1 MTRNQIDNRQQRA
14 DETAKIK
21 RAEQEAANLA
31 ETKRSNVARENELRR
46 SNRVN
51 ERLEAGGKLLGL
63 GKLIQSSR
71 PNLKDLASVLGNDPA
86 WYNKNRAMVDSA
98 ANLSFF
104 TPLRGIIN
112 GSNTKTDRASVLAL
126 NWVPALGGDYITSS
140 GLRTNPVQTAAQVL
154 YSWVRHANSGSA
166 NYEPVDLIM
175 YLLAMD
181 SAYTLYAFGRMI
193 YRMCL
198 SFSTWDIGYPEAWF
212 KATEVDRTSFS
223 TNLADFRYY
232 LETVAAQ
239 LNALYV
245 PSEFPYFNRHIWMV
259 SNLFKD
265 VDSDKTVYYYYRLAK
280 YGVYNDAEGKIDF
293 VQMPVE
299 LTLNSFKAAMNSVL
313 NAIFTSEDIG
323 IIGGDIR
330 KAFGDALF
338 RIESTPSDD
347 VATPFYSEE
356 VLNQINNTYFV
367 GDVKAEDCC
376 IYQEVVDGKSY
387 IFQGMKSTSPDVPS
401 RRVIKVKSLSVNNYD
416 IPDVLINLSYLNPTP
431 DQVMVSTR
439 NMATIATSSGEE
451 TYDYISACGSEF
463 FTSGNLAYATLDS
476 TGVSVFHTISVYT
489 RNANMA
495 TSLVSLLAQ
504 LDWAPH
510 ISMFSSGTVSYLA
523 YDLENYTFIDD
534 EHLRNMH
541 ITALLSQF
549 NVQTIGLSTA
559 TKAKFGK

>member
-14 DETAKIK
+14 DETAKVK
-21 RAEQEAANLA
+21 RAEQEFANLA
-31 ETKRSNVARENELRR
+31 ETKRSNVAREKELHR
-46 SNRVN
+46 SNRVT
-51 ERLEAGGKLLGL
+51 EKLGAADRLLGL
-63 GKLIQSSR
+63 AKLIQSGK
-71 PNLKDLASVLGNDPA
+71 PNIKDLASVLGNDPE

-104 TPLRGIIN
+104 TPLRGVIA
-112 GSNTKTDRASVLAL
+112 GSNTKTNRASVLAL
-126 NWVPALGGDYITSS
+126 NWVPALGGDYVTSS
-140 GLRTNPVQTAAQVL
+140 GLKTNPVQTAAQVL

-212 KATEVDRTSFS
+212 KATGVDRTSFCAS
-223 TNLADFRYY
+223 LADFRYY

-245 PSEFPYFNRHIWMV
+245 PSDFPYFNRHVWMV

-265 VDSDKTVYYYYRLAK
+265 VDSEKTAYYYYKLAK
-280 YGVYNDAEGKIDF
+280 YGVYNDTDGKIDF
-293 VQMPVE
+293 VDMPVE
-299 LTLNSFKAAMNSVL
+299 LTFNSFRSAMNSVL
-313 NAIFTSEDIG
+313 NAIFISEDIG
-323 IIGGDIR
+323 IIGGDIK

-356 VLNQINNTYFV
+356 VLNQINNTVFV

-376 IYQEVVDGKSY
+376 IYQEVVDQKSY
-387 IFQGMKSTSPDVPS
+387 IFQGMKSTKTDVPS
-401 RRVIKVKSLSVNNYD
+401 RRVIKVSSLSSNNYN

-431 DQVMVSTR
+431 DQIMVSTR
-439 NMATIATSSGEE
+439 NMATVATSGGTE

-463 FTSGNLAYATLDS
+463 FTSGNIAYTALDS
-476 TGVSVFHTISVYT
+476 SGVSVFYTSSVYT
-489 RNANMA
+489 RNPGVGTA
-495 TSLVSLLAQ
+495 LIYLLAQ

-510 ISMFSSGTVSYLA
+510 ISNYSSGTISYLA
-523 YDLENYTFIDD
+523 FDLENYTFIDD

-549 NVQTIGLSTA
+549 NVQTIGLPAA